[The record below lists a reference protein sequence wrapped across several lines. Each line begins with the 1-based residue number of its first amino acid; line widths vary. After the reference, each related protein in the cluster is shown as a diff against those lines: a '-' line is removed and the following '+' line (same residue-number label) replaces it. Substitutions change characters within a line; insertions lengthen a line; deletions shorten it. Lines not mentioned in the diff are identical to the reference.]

1 MGYCYLRFYTAES
14 RPGEERLLKI
24 QELTIFPAPVSS
36 SMKQGKL
43 PKNYLFGCLIFV
55 AISIA
60 YIEITPSPFS
70 MS

>member
-14 RPGEERLLKI
+14 RPEERLLKI
-24 QELTIFPAPVSS
+24 QELTIFPAPVSR

-60 YIEITPSPFS
+60 YTEITPSPFS